1 MYVLGYPLLSLVN
14 ILDTLLFAYSI
25 VVFAVCILSFVNPD
39 PSSPVVKILN
49 QLTAPVFAYF
59 RKFVPSVGVIDITP
73 VAVLLALTFLR
84 SGILPI
90 FEEFARGM
98 LS

>member
-14 ILDTLLFAYSI
+14 ILDMLLLAYSI

-39 PSSPVVKILN
+39 PNSPVVKILN
-49 QLTAPVFAYF
+49 QMTAPVFAYF
-59 RKFVPSVGVIDITP
+59 RKYVPSVGVIDITP
-73 VAVLLALTFLR
+73 LAVLLVLTFLR

-90 FEEFARGM
+90 FEELAMGM
-98 LS
+98 LN